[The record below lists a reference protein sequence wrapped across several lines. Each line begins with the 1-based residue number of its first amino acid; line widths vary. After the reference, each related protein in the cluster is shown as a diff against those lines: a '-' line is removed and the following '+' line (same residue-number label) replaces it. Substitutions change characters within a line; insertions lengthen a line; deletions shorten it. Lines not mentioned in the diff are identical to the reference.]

1 LSLPPA
7 CVPDNCAIPCKT
19 VVAASGILT
28 MPLLKRDMAMGSILQ
43 QLRWGNL
50 LAVAKSLV
58 FVPYLVIAILM
69 TLLVWTVFMSD
80 SGWKPEAPDAG
91 ILAITFGT
99 MFALV
104 VGTGVMTLVFYDDRR
119 S

>member
-1 LSLPPA
+1 M
-7 CVPDNCAIPCKT
+7 
-19 VVAASGILT
+19 T

-43 QLRWGNL
+43 QLHWSNL

-58 FVPYLVIAILM
+58 FVPYLIIAALM
-69 TLLVWTVFMSD
+69 ALLIWTVFMSD
-80 SGWKPEAPDAG
+80 AGWKPEAPDVG
-91 ILAITFGT
+91 ILAMTFGM

-119 S
+119 G